1 MGSSQTAR
9 RVSHDRARRH
19 PIIRPEYLQL
29 YKVKA
34 GPHAKSAVAP
44 TPAPATPPV
53 RSRATRA
60 FLIALM
66 AVVGINF
73 GAILG
78 LVGWGVLQAFGVFG
92 EPAIEKVQRE
102 QGASIAQIEASVE
115 ALNASVTGL
124 SAHFNAA
131 GAREDAANRRIAEIG
146 EAIGVLRAGM
156 NELRTGVNEVRAA
169 AAEEPW
175 RTPVA
180 DLTASVTK
188 LRTDMSGLRA
198 SIDEAKPRVPA
209 NLGARLERIEQ
220 ALIAH
225 KLLGPIRGTIEPERT
240 AAAAPPAADGHIISL
255 PE

>member
-9 RVSHDRARRH
+9 RVTHDRTRRH
-19 PIIRPEYLQL
+19 PLIRPDYLQL

-34 GPHAKSAVAP
+34 GPDAKPADAP
-44 TPAPATPPV
+44 EPSPAAPPA

-60 FLIALM
+60 FLIALI
-66 AVVGINF
+66 AAVGINF

-92 EPAIEKVQRE
+92 EPAIEKVQRAH
-102 QGASIAQIEASVE
+102 GASIAQIEASVE

-124 SAHFNAA
+124 SAHVNAA
-131 GAREDAANRRIAEIG
+131 GEREDAANRRVAEIG
-146 EAIGVLRAGM
+146 EAIGGLRANM
-156 NELRTGVNEVRAA
+156 NDLRAAQAAA

-180 DLTASVTK
+180 ELTASVAK
-188 LRTDMSGLRA
+188 LRSDMSGLRA
-198 SIDEAKPRVPA
+198 SIDEARPRQPA
-209 NLGARLERIEQ
+209 NLGARLDRIEQ
-220 ALIAH
+220 ALIQH
-225 KLLGPIRGTIEPERT
+225 KLIGPMRGTIEPERT
-240 AAAAPPAADGHIISL
+240 AAAAPVTDGHIISL

>member
-9 RVSHDRARRH
+9 RSTHDRTRRH
-19 PIIRPEYLQL
+19 PLIRPDYLQL

-34 GPHAKSAVAP
+34 GPDGKPADAP
-44 TPAPATPPV
+44 SPSPAAPPA

-60 FLIALM
+60 FLIALI
-66 AVVGINF
+66 AAVGINF
-73 GAILG
+73 GAMLG

-92 EPAIEKVQRE
+92 EPAIEKVQRAH
-102 QGASIAQIEASVE
+102 GASIAQIEASVE

-131 GAREDAANRRIAEIG
+131 GEREDAANRRVAEIG
-146 EAIGVLRAGM
+146 AAIGVLRSGM
-156 NELRTGVNEVRAA
+156 NDLRAAQAAA

-175 RTPVA
+175 RKPVE
-180 DLTASVTK
+180 DLTANVAK
-188 LRTDMSGLRA
+188 LRGDMSGLRA

-220 ALIAH
+220 ALIQH

-240 AAAAPPAADGHIISL
+240 AQAAVPATDGHIISL

>member
-9 RVSHDRARRH
+9 RVTHDRTRRH
-19 PIIRPEYLQL
+19 PVIRPDYLQL
-29 YKVKA
+29 YKVKE
-34 GPHAKSAVAP
+34 GPDAKPADAP
-44 TPAPATPPV
+44 TPSPAAPPA

-60 FLIALM
+60 FLIALI
-66 AVVGINF
+66 AAVGINF

-92 EPAIEKVQRE
+92 EPAIEKVQRAH
-102 QGASIAQIEASVE
+102 GASIAQIEASVE

-124 SAHFNAA
+124 GAHVNAA
-131 GAREDAANRRIAEIG
+131 GEREDAANRRVAEIG
-146 EAIGVLRAGM
+146 EAVGVLRSGM
-156 NELRTGVNEVRAA
+156 NDLRAAQAAA

-180 DLTASVTK
+180 ELTASVAK
-188 LRTDMSGLRA
+188 LRADMSGLRA
-198 SIDEAKPRVPA
+198 SIDEAKPRQPA

-220 ALIAH
+220 ALIQH
-225 KLLGPIRGTIEPERT
+225 KLIGPMRGTIEPERT
-240 AAAAPPAADGHIISL
+240 AAAAPVTDGHIISL

>member
-1 MGSSQTAR
+1 MGPSQTAR
-9 RVSHDRARRH
+9 RVTHDRTRRH
-19 PIIRPEYLQL
+19 PLIRPDYLQL

-34 GPHAKSAVAP
+34 GPDAKPADAP
-44 TPAPATPPV
+44 VPSPAAPPA

-60 FLIALM
+60 FLIALI
-66 AVVGINF
+66 AAVGINF

-92 EPAIEKVQRE
+92 EPAIEKVQRA

-124 SAHFNAA
+124 SAHVNAA
-131 GAREDAANRRIAEIG
+131 GEREDAASRRVAEIG
-146 EAIGVLRAGM
+146 DAVGVLRIGM
-156 NELRTGVNEVRAA
+156 NDLRAA
-169 AAEEPW
+169 QAAQAAEEPW
-175 RTPVA
+175 RTPIA
-180 DLTASVTK
+180 ELTASVAK
-188 LRTDMSGLRA
+188 LRSDMSGLRA
-198 SIDEAKPRVPA
+198 SIDEARPRQPA

-220 ALIAH
+220 ALIQH

-240 AAAAPPAADGHIISL
+240 AAAAPATDGHIISL

>member
-1 MGSSQTAR
+1 MGSSQTTR

-29 YKVKA
+29 YRVKA
-34 GPHAKSAVAP
+34 GPDAKSADGP
-44 TPAPATPPV
+44 TPAPATPPA

-60 FLIALM
+60 FLIALI

-92 EPAIEKVQRE
+92 EPAIEKVQRA

-146 EAIGVLRAGM
+146 EAIGVLRTGM
-156 NELRTGVNEVRAA
+156 NELRTGVNEARAA

-180 DLTASVTK
+180 ELTARLTK
-188 LRTDMSGLRA
+188 LRGDMGGLRA
-198 SIDEAKPRVPA
+198 SIEEAKPRQPA

-220 ALIAH
+220 ALIQH

-240 AAAAPPAADGHIISL
+240 AAAAPAADGHIISL

>member
-9 RVSHDRARRH
+9 RVTHDRTRRH
-19 PIIRPEYLQL
+19 PLIRPDYLQL
-29 YKVKA
+29 YKVKE
-34 GPHAKSAVAP
+34 GPDAKPADAP
-44 TPAPATPPV
+44 TPSPAAPPA

-60 FLIALM
+60 FLIALI
-66 AVVGINF
+66 AAVGINF

-92 EPAIEKVQRE
+92 EPAIEKVQRA

-124 SAHFNAA
+124 SAHVNAA
-131 GAREDAANRRIAEIG
+131 GEREDAANRRVVEIG
-146 EAIGVLRAGM
+146 EAIGVLRANM
-156 NELRTGVNEVRAA
+156 NDLRAAQAAA

-180 DLTASVTK
+180 ELTASVAK
-188 LRTDMSGLRA
+188 LRSDMSGLRA
-198 SIDEAKPRVPA
+198 SIDEAKPRQPA

-220 ALIAH
+220 ALVQH
-225 KLLGPIRGTIEPERT
+225 KLIGPMRGTIEPERT
-240 AAAAPPAADGHIISL
+240 AAAAPVTDGHIISL